1 MWKKIVAVSTWMSIC
16 AMLCSCFSGELSEP
30 DSKTEA
36 SGSNSA
42 STFPLKE
49 DGYPEADYI
58 TVNGEPYL
66 TQVKNR
72 DTNPEEILEI
82 RLENT
87 SDSVIIVLPQ
97 CASILKWTAEEVDE
111 NLELV
116 ESRIYLPDSGREY
129 KKEGESPYLYEFTF
143 AVKDP
148 QQAGNIV
155 FKLVNVD
162 SSVDP
167 DGYYTLTAAIT
178 FID

>member
-1 MWKKIVAVSTWMSIC
+1 
-16 AMLCSCFSGELSEP
+16 MLCSCFSGELSGP

-49 DGYPEADYI
+49 DGYPDADYI

-129 KKEGESPYLYEFTF
+129 KKKGKALICTSLHLLLKIHSRRGTLF
-143 AVKDP
+143 
-148 QQAGNIV
+148 
-155 FKLVNVD
+155 L
-162 SSVDP
+162 SLS
-167 DGYYTLTAAIT
+167 TLTALSIQMAI
-178 FID
+178 IL